1 MLIIAL
7 LLAIGL
13 SLYAQFKVKKNYEEF
28 SKVASNS
35 GMTGAQVAKTIL
47 DKSGVYDVSVQPIN
61 GQLTDHY
68 DPRSK
73 TVRLSEGVYG
83 STSLSAVS
91 IAAHEVGHAIQH
103 NEEYVPLT
111 IRSILAPIAS
121 FTSNFVMI
129 LIMVGFFFQIMKL
142 VDIGII
148 FYTVAVLF
156 QVITLPVE
164 FNASDRA
171 LENLEN
177 FDILTADE
185 ISGSKKVLSAAA
197 LTYVGATA
205 VSAIQLLR
213 LIAMRNSRD

>member
-129 LIMVGFFFQIMKL
+129 LIMAGFFFQIMKL